1 MNKWEI
7 VDELSR
13 TNTVEKIIY
22 KLLPASKNRF
32 DCPDDLVQDIY
43 VLLLEKD
50 DKLIIDLYNKG
61 ELGFYLLK
69 IARNQLLS
77 ANSPYSTKYIKLGAQ
92 SDDLTQAANTIFEE
106 DRRRVC

>member
-1 MNKWEI
+1 MTKWEI

-13 TNTVEKIIY
+13 SNTVEKIIY

-61 ELGFYLLK
+61 EIGFYLLK

-77 ANSPYSTKYIKLGAQ
+77 KNSPYYTKYIKLRAN
-92 SDDLTQAANTIFEE
+92 SDDITQAANTIFEE
-106 DRRRVC
+106 D

>member
-1 MNKWEI
+1 MTKWEI

-32 DCPDDLVQDIY
+32 DCPNDLVQDIY

-69 IARNQLLS
+69 VARNQLLS
-77 ANSPYSTKYIKLGAQ
+77 ANSPYYTKYIKFLAN
-92 SDDLTQAANTIFEE
+92 SDELEKAAHIPTE
-106 DRRRVC
+106 D

>member
-1 MNKWEI
+1 MTKYEI
-7 VDELSR
+7 IDELSKEG
-13 TNTVEKIIY
+13 TVEKIIY

-69 IARNQLLS
+69 IAKNQLLS
-77 ANSPYSTKYIKLGAQ
+77 ANSPYYYLYIKFRVN
-92 SDDLTQAANTIFEE
+92 SDDLENAAHIASE